1 MSIRWMSHVWEYSP
15 YDGSKLL
22 LHLAMAD
29 SAHEDGG
36 FFMSQALLAKKA
48 RCSVENVRLTVRDME
63 KRGLITIEQRGN
75 SRKFAT
81 VYRLYECVELPK
93 PEGGV
98 IGSKNS
104 PNLLDS
110 PKQTPELPKSDGS
123 HPSFTSVLI
132 NNTGEVEAF
141 TEMSAAQRA
150 AQIWWTSLTSKPI
163 GKNAWW
169 SLLEV
174 CKAAEARGYTVEQ
187 MVTALDYIGTV
198 PTMRQFD
205 LILRGR
211 GVSQPRET
219 TAVRVAKQ
227 AMEAAERLAAEG
239 L

>member
-1 MSIRWMSHVWEYSP
+1 MSHVWEYSP

-48 RCSVENVRLTVRDME
+48 RCSIENVRLTVRDME

-93 PEGGV
+93 MEGGV
-98 IGSKNS
+98 SGSNNS
-104 PNLLDS
+104 PNLPNS
-110 PKQTPELPKSDGS
+110 PKQDPELPKSNGS
-123 HPSFTSVLI
+123 HPSFTSVLST
-132 NNTGEVEAF
+132 NGDVEAI
-141 TEMSAAQRA
+141 TPPSAAQQA

-174 CKAAEARGYTVEQ
+174 CKAAEARGYTIEQ

-198 PTMRQFD
+198 PTLRQFD

-211 GVSQPRET
+211 GVTAPRET
-219 TAVRVAKQ
+219 TAVRVARQ
-227 AMEAAERLAAEG
+227 AIEAANRLEAEG